1 MGKII
6 QDLWILKD
14 EGVVIFK
21 RVFEERVDSQL
32 FGGFFSALNDFAD
45 NLDKGGINNFE
56 LSDKKFFILKQSN
69 LIFIVNADKKVKG
82 KDAQGELDKIVK
94 KFFDSYPPEMLKS
107 WDGNTTFFDNFSKK
121 IEDSLEDV
129 IKNFQN
135 AFW

>member
-6 QDLWILKD
+6 QDIWVLKD

-21 RVFEERVDSQL
+21 RVFEERVDAQL
-32 FGGFFSALNDFAD
+32 FGGFFSALNAFAA

-56 LSDKKFFILKQSN
+56 LSDKKFFIVKQNN
-69 LIFIVNADKKVKG
+69 LIFIVNSDKKVKA
-82 KDAQGELDKIVK
+82 KDAQTELDKIIK
-94 KFFDSYPPEMLKS
+94 RFFDCYPPEMLKS
-107 WDGNTTFFDNFSKK
+107 WDGNTSFFDNFTKK